1 MTRRVFGTSRK
12 RTYFFSAKI
21 LGDRKA
27 ILGWHCGL
35 FSATNGRINL
45 GELKETILASAAK
58 TFGSDAKTI
67 ALSALNR
74 VD

>member
-1 MTRRVFGTSRK
+1 MPRRVFGTSRK

-27 ILGWHCGL
+27 ILGERWGL

-45 GELKETILASAAK
+45 GELKETLLASAAE
-58 TFGSDAKTI
+58 TFGSDVKTI

-74 VD
+74 ID